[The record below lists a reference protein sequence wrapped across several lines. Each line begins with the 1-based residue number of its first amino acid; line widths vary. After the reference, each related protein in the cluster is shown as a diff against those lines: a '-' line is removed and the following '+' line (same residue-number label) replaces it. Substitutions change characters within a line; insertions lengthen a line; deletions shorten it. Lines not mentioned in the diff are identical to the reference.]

1 MNKIKKHLPVI
12 LHRVVL
18 IFYILCAAL
27 PIYWMINTSFKTQGE
42 VYAKVPTVFPKEFI
56 LDNYVKILH
65 DSNFIIAVKNSL
77 SVALIVVFISIMIA
91 FPVAYSLTRK
101 QFVGRQTYSK
111 LILFSYLLPSSLMY
125 LPMYMVVSKLGLVN
139 HTAALFLVYPSFTLP
154 YCCWILMP
162 HVGAVPTSIEEAA
175 IVDGCSKVGVMYRI
189 VFRLAISG
197 IVSTAIFAFANC
209 WGEYLYALV
218 TLTSNDQITVPLYLS
233 NLIIG
238 DMFPWGEIMAGGT
251 MACIPVFLLYMFS
264 AGFLSGDRNAGGVK
278 G

>member
-1 MNKIKKHLPVI
+1 MKKMHKILPVVV
-12 LHRVVL
+12 HRIVL

-42 VYAKVPTVFPKEFI
+42 IYSKVPTIFPKEFV
-56 LDNYVKILH
+56 LTNYITVLSDPKFL
-65 DSNFIIAVKNSL
+65 IAIKNSL
-77 SVALIVVFISIMIA
+77 MVAVVVVFISIMIA
-91 FPVAYSLTRK
+91 FPVAYSLTRR
-101 QFVGRQTYSK
+101 QFVGRRSYSK
-111 LILFSYLLPSSLMY
+111 LILFCYLLPSSLMY

-139 HTAALFLVYPSFTLP
+139 HTAALFLIYPAFTLP

-162 HVGAVPTSIEEAA
+162 HVGAVTTSIEEAA
-175 IVDGCSKVGVMYRI
+175 VMDGCGKIGVMYRI
-189 VFRLAISG
+189 VFRLALSG

-218 TLTSNDQITVPLYLS
+218 TLTSSEQLTVPIYLS
-233 NLIIG
+233 NLIVG
-238 DMFPWGEIMAGGT
+238 DMFPWGEIMAGGVI
-251 MACIPVFLLYMFS
+251 ACVPVFLLYMFS